1 MKDFLFTPEQAGT
14 PVGILSGGERA
25 RLILAIGLA
34 TPSNLLVLDEPTND
48 LDHETL
54 DVLQE
59 MLADYSGSV
68 LLASR
73 DRDFIDSVATSV
85 LAFEEQGT
93 WIEYAGGYSDMIAQ
107 RGYGDPPLA
116 ASPKRPSAGRPE
128 SNTRPARQP
137 RTTKLTRHRLSFK
150 EKQALKDLPAQIA
163 RLEQELRTL
172 GEQL

>member
-1 MKDFLFTPEQAGT
+1 MSLDQRRDQLDPSQTLRDALTASGADMVETGAGSWHVVGYMKDFLFTPEQAGT
-14 PVGILSGGERA
+14 SVGILSGGERA

-93 WIEYAGGYSDMIAQ
+93 WDRVCRRLQ
-107 RGYGDPPLA
+107 RHDC
-116 ASPKRPSAGRPE
+116 
-128 SNTRPARQP
+128 PAR
-137 RTTKLTRHRLSFK
+137 
-150 EKQALKDLPAQIA
+150 
-163 RLEQELRTL
+163 LR
-172 GEQL
+172 